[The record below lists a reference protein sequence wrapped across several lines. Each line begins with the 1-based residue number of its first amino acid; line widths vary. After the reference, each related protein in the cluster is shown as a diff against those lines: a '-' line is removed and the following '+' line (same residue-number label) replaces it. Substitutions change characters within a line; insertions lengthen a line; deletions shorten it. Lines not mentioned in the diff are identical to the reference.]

1 MRPVFYE
8 IKRSTTSR
16 FSVLMIVVIIGLS
29 ALISYEEGSL
39 SSGRS
44 AGRSAPGRSVSEIS
58 GYYSNGDSLTLL
70 SLFYDE
76 NGKPAT
82 GINATATLNGN
93 ISTGQSTSPGVYRFE
108 LTAVHPVSK
117 VSLNYSYK
125 MFGFTTTS
133 TVSISVN
140 TTFHDFSG
148 YTIASGIFSPKNSSN
163 LGFMMFFVGQN
174 GSLSPS
180 VKTYIISTDLIAN
193 NFSSFTNNYSA
204 VYTFSNFRYTAVFPS
219 LQGNITGKL
228 YAAVVTNSSLIPLPT
243 RQFIGL
249 LSTYSPFTPKDIES
263 SFFSAEGSLLAI
275 FIPLL
280 AVFMAYFTYGKDRT
294 TGVLESIIKRPIT
307 RGEAIRSRFFAN
319 SVVIASSI
327 VAAIVISDLISYRY
341 FHAYMPLSFLLYISW
356 AYSVIGISFLAIS
369 YLFSHLVKSQGAL
382 LGSLIGLFMVF
393 GLFWTVIFDVVMA
406 ALSISS
412 SSTTYVTSSVI
423 FNYLSPSGYP
433 SLVQLFFTQRIGQ
446 ITQSLSVNPAA
457 FGVTQLYLFIAAVL
471 WIAVPFVIA
480 HELAIKR
487 D

>member
-29 ALISYEEGSL
+29 ALISYEAGSL

-44 AGRSAPGRSVSEIS
+44 AAGRSISEIS
-58 GYYSNGDSLTLL
+58 GYYSDGNSLTILT
-70 SLFYDE
+70 LFYDQ
-76 NGKPAT
+76 NGKPTT
-82 GINATATLNGN
+82 GINATVAMNGHT
-93 ISTGQSTSPGVYRFE
+93 STGQSTSPGVYRFE
-108 LTAVHPVSK
+108 LTTTDPVSK
-117 VSLNYSYK
+117 VALNYSYK

-133 TVSISVN
+133 TASISVN
-140 TTFHDFSG
+140 TTLQDFSG
-148 YTIASGIFSPKNSSN
+148 YTITSGILSQKNSSN
-163 LGFMMFFVGQN
+163 LGFMIFYVGEN

-180 VKTYIISTDLIAN
+180 VKTYIVPTDLLAN
-193 NFSSFTNNYSA
+193 NFSSFSDNYSA
-204 VYTFSNFRYTAVFPS
+204 VYTLSNFRYTAVFPS

-228 YAAVVTNSSLIPLPT
+228 YSVVVTSNTSIPIPT
-243 RQFIGL
+243 LQFIGP
-249 LSTYSPFTPKDIES
+249 LSIYSPFTPKDIES

-280 AVFMAYFTYGKDRT
+280 AVFMAYFTYGKDRA

-327 VAAIVISDLISYRY
+327 VAAIVISDLISHRY

-382 LGSLIGLFMVF
+382 LGGLIGLFLVF
-393 GLFWTVIFDVVMA
+393 GLFWTVIFEVVMA
-406 ALSISS
+406 VLSISP
-412 SSTTYVTSSVI
+412 SSTTYVASSVL

-433 SLVQLFFTQRIGQ
+433 SLVQLFFTERIGQ

-457 FGVTQLYLFIAAVL
+457 FGVTPLYLFIAGVL